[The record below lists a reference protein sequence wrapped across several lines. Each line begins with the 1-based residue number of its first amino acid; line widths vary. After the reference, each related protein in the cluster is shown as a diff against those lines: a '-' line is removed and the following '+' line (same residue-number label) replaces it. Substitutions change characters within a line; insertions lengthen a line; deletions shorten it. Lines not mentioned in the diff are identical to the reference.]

1 MIYIINK
8 QGNPFLKTLIQMK
21 EAYKPYDFKIVDQ
34 GNLSLHSSVEQIN
47 SIFNLSQQPNTLVNL
62 FFETTSNRYLYV
74 IILAVLFITMA
85 KSNRIELGIKYLF
98 SIYIMWAFVPITF
111 AYTTIL
117 LLAPLANLI
126 VKGNFENL
134 LNYKSENNKINY
146 KNIMLISTI
155 VITLVPGVIYIN
167 ENNFKFS
174 LVTIL
179 WTVTFIS
186 HLFAKQKLI
195 TYKMVEKS

>member
-1 MIYIINK
+1 
-8 QGNPFLKTLIQMK
+8 
-21 EAYKPYDFKIVDQ
+21 
-34 GNLSLHSSVEQIN
+34 
-47 SIFNLSQQPNTLVNL
+47 
-62 FFETTSNRYLYV
+62 
-74 IILAVLFITMA
+74 
-85 KSNRIELGIKYLF
+85 
-98 SIYIMWAFVPITF
+98 MWAVIPITF
-111 AYTTIL
+111 AYTTVL

-155 VITLVPGVIYIN
+155 IITLVPGVIYIN

-179 WTVTFIS
+179 WTITFIS
-186 HLFAKQKLI
+186 HLFGKQKII
-195 TYKMVEKS
+195 T